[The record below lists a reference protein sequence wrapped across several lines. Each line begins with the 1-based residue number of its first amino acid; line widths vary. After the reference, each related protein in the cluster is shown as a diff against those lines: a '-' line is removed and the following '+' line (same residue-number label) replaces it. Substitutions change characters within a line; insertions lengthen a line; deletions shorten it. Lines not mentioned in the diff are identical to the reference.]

1 DQETARRGDFRLA
14 KENIVRIDAD
24 TAAGLGIAG
33 DENLLAVDLDGFDE
47 DFRRALAGGRAAGIR
62 LRHGGDVLFAGS
74 LFACRISR
82 LLGGGRRC
90 VFATRGLCRSAA
102 AAVCLTCR
110 LIALPTGGSALPRLR
125 PGRLWAAGFL
135 RRSLAACRRRL
146 LAGGRCC

>member
-1 DQETARRGDFRLA
+1 
-14 KENIVRIDAD
+14 
-24 TAAGLGIAG
+24 
-33 DENLLAVDLDGFDE
+33 
-47 DFRRALAGGRAAGIR
+47 
-62 LRHGGDVLFAGS
+62 
-74 LFACRISR
+74 
-82 LLGGGRRC
+82 

-146 LAGGRCC
+146 LAGGRCCTGAAVPFGNGDQFARLAGLLDQRQHLPAFFLRNGNDRSLGGSRSDSVVGGGAQYELVIARVERFIEHDGEIASGTALRLADHRRAG